1 MEERKLSLS
10 SPPTG
15 TSSRH
20 EGMPDNPSGAGMSFQ
35 FWSGERR
42 SKKALLY
49 CLVLIRQFAS
59 SGELCHLKE

>member
-20 EGMPDNPSGAGMSFQ
+20 EGMPDNRG
-35 FWSGERR
+35 
-42 SKKALLY
+42 
-49 CLVLIRQFAS
+49 LVCPFS
-59 SGELCHLKE
+59 SGLGNADQRNPILPGVDLAICV

>member
-20 EGMPDNPSGAGMSFQ
+20 EGMPDNPSGAGMSFL
-35 FWSGERR
+35 SV
-42 SKKALLY
+42 
-49 CLVLIRQFAS
+49 LVWGTPI
-59 SGELCHLKE
+59 KESTPILPGVDSAICV

>member
-10 SPPTG
+10 SPPTA

-20 EGMPDNPSGAGMSFQ
+20 EGMPNNPSGAGMSFQ
-35 FWSGERR
+35 FWSGEGR
-42 SKKALLY
+42 SKKGLLY